1 MVLEFLFSAA
11 VGTAIT
17 GAIFERL
24 DKVKS
29 EGLRSEYLKA
39 VDYHQRGKYKEAISI
54 LDKLIQSDRLNPIIY
69 MQLWYSWGKLAATQ
83 RNNKNVFLSAVDRV
97 FEYYEIIL
105 QLDRQ
110 GISLPADVLAEI
122 KKYTP
127 MFQTYKDVLTGKLL
141 VQSDKGEEYKHKSD
155 LAEKAGD
162 YKKALRYITKA
173 IEVETND
180 VLIAFHHTKRAL
192 IRARLGDY
200 AAALTDC
207 KIALKCQTL
216 DGERRKITEQ
226 VQNSVKAAQ
235 CEQDSF
241 LAAQAQDGE
250 KALQCITKAIEL
262 ETNDASIAKYHA
274 ERAFIREIM
283 GDYAGALSDCRI
295 ALKCEE
301 LDDRIKKFARNTQRS
316 VQNRRRVDKT
326 ASTPKSTT
334 GRVRT
339 RTKANAK
346 KTRKRAV

>member
-17 GAIFERL
+17 GAVFERM

-54 LDKLIQSDRLNPIIY
+54 LDKLIQLDRLNPIIY

-97 FEYYEIIL
+97 FEYYEVIL

-110 GISLPADVLAEI
+110 GISLPAGVLAEI

-127 MFQTYKDVLTGKLL
+127 MFQTYKDILTGKKHI
-141 VQSDKGEEYKHKSD
+141 QGKKGEEYEHKAN
-155 LAEKAGD
+155 LAEKAGNHRE
-162 YKKALRYITKA
+162 ALRCFTKA
-173 IEVETND
+173 IEVETSD
-180 VLIAFHHTKRAL
+180 FFIATYHVRRAL
-192 IRARLGDY
+192 IKRVLGDY
-200 AAALTDC
+200 TGALSDC
-207 KIALKCQTL
+207 EIALEC
-216 DGERRKITEQ
+216 ERLNDEMRKVVKNIR
-226 VQNSVKAAQ
+226 NSVKAGQ
-235 CEQDSF
+235 YEQESF
-241 LAAQAQDGE
+241 LAAQAQNGE
-250 KALQCITKAIEL
+250 KALDCITKAIEL
-262 ETNDASIAKYHA
+262 ETDDASIAKYHA
-274 ERAFIREIM
+274 ERAVVRKAL

-301 LDDRIKKFARNTQRS
+301 LDDRIREIARNTQRS
-316 VQNRRRVDKT
+316 VQNREHVDKI